1 MNPRLRRRRFGSGR
15 MVARRRLCDASGMSG
30 SETIEGADD
39 VVDALLAL
47 PPQEFTEARNE
58 AAKQL
63 RAEGNRAAA
72 DAVKGLPRPPI
83 SLWALNRLARD
94 DAAPIDAFLDA
105 ASRLFEAHRN
115 GGDIRAATPP
125 EREAEARVVA
135 AASELVR
142 AQGAKVSDAVTS
154 RLRETLRAAAG
165 DAEIAT
171 CAAGGA
177 AHTRADG
184 ALPGGDPRRAAARTA
199 GSGKRKARPASAPEG
214 KRQALREKLEASR
227 KEAADVRREARA
239 ATDSAEEARA
249 HGSAR
254 RISQSASSARPR
266 RRRSACGNSRV
277 NSTRSD
283 EKGSARPHARSPVW
297 SARLRGTRRG
307 WRAAPIQ

>member
-30 SETIEGADD
+30 SETIEGAGD

-125 EREAEARVVA
+125 EREAEARVVS

-171 CAAGGA
+171 ALRAGRL
-177 AHTRADG
+177 TREPTAPSLEEILA
-184 ALPGGDPRRAAARTA
+184 ALPAGPPAA
-199 GSGKRKARPASAPEG
+199 KRKARPASAPEG

-227 KEAADVRREARA
+227 KEAADVRGEARA
-239 ATDSAEEARA
+239 AADSADEARGA
-249 HGSAR
+249 WERAQDLAER
-254 RISQSASSARPR
+254 KQRQAEA
-266 RRRSACGNSRV
+266 AEERV
-277 NSTRSD
+277 RKLEGQLD
-283 EKGSARPHARSPVW
+283 A
-297 SARLRGTRRG
+297 L
-307 WRAAPIQ
+307 